1 MSHPVV
7 GLLLAAGQS
16 HRFGSNKLLH
26 PMNDGAPM
34 VVLAAQH
41 LCAALP
47 ASIAVV
53 DPDMPEVT
61 NQLEQMGMQIVF
73 NPNAQAGIG
82 SSIAC
87 GVRASQQAAGWIIA
101 LGDMPYI
108 KEQTITQLVNQLKQ
122 QASIVAPVY
131 QQQRGHPVGF
141 GQKYRNELQQLN
153 TDTGARSIIA
163 KHESELQLIETDD
176 HGVIADIDCTEDL

>member
-1 MSHPVV
+1 MNNPPM
-7 GLLLAAGQS
+7 GLLLTAGQS
-16 HRFGSNKLLH
+16 RRFGSNKLLH
-26 PMNDGAPM
+26 PMVDGRPM
-34 VVLAAQH
+34 VVVAAQH

-53 DPDMPEVT
+53 DPGMPEVT
-61 NQLEQMGMQIVF
+61 DQLEQMGMQIVF
-73 NPNAQAGIG
+73 NHNAQAGIG

-108 KEQTITQLVNQLKQ
+108 KEQTIQQLVSQLNH

-141 GQKYRNELQQLN
+141 HQKYRDELQQLN
-153 TDTGARSIIA
+153 ADIGARSIIA
-163 KHESELQLIETDD
+163 KHGSDLQLIETDD
-176 HGVIADIDCTEDL
+176 HGVIADIDRTEDL